1 MGNTRSTRFTLK
13 IYLSWNAPAFAT
25 RLLDEDLLL
34 AHHPRLSTLGTL
46 GINIPPPIEGL
57 RAADH
62 VRALILDNRLQREVP
77 VMQPLEERI
86 LHVGLLLLKKLKRI
100 DWTLPFYPMDM
111 RFFDYLSFRCPDI
124 EYVSFE
130 ISDHSLY
137 RRISDQDLTSLFTF
151 SELKHIQVKDS
162 RLRKKVISS
171 SHRPKLTLSSSHIAF
186 DPETNGHI
194 SPALVNMIMRSPN
207 LEYLELDLK
216 EDPDDPQFLSAGWLV
231 EAISPVLKHTFEHLK
246 VFRLGGTANI
256 DSELLLRPEEESLIR
271 GFILRHPGLH
281 TLQLPWDWDMNSLIR
296 EPIHETWM
304 TLQGALPNL
313 RCFEG
318 PIYLV
323 IIFLK
328 LKLAQ
333 QLERLV
339 VVDSS
344 EDEESDL
351 AKFIENFPRLPNL
364 RVLELQSTYMLDTT
378 SFSEIMKATPNIT
391 ELTVNWVDGDPEATI
406 QTLAGLKYL
415 KSLAVGFNVMPHLVN
430 RPYQAVPVQQE
441 LREVLQLAHECTS
454 LEVVRILPEEG
465 SKFDHDTRFYIS
477 RASNGM
483 TTNINRLTMRRLM
496 PVGVS
501 PAMDLDLCKQKYRGF
516 LGDFS

>member
-1 MGNTRSTRFTLK
+1 
-13 IYLSWNAPAFAT
+13 
-25 RLLDEDLLL
+25 
-34 AHHPRLSTLGTL
+34 
-46 GINIPPPIEGL
+46 
-57 RAADH
+57 
-62 VRALILDNRLQREVP
+62 
-77 VMQPLEERI
+77 
-86 LHVGLLLLKKLKRI
+86 
-100 DWTLPFYPMDM
+100 MDM

-162 RLRKKVISS
+162 RL
-171 SHRPKLTLSSSHIAF
+171 PF

-216 EDPDDPQFLSAGWLV
+216 EDPDDPQFLSA
-231 EAISPVLKHTFEHLK
+231 

-483 TTNINRLTMRRLM
+483 TTSI
-496 PVGVS
+496 
-501 PAMDLDLCKQKYRGF
+501 A
-516 LGDFS
+516 